1 MPARL
6 PGYGRHH
13 RYRPRGEIM
22 RPVRRVPAKLV
33 LIGTMIATAVGG
45 LFLFD
50 TLRKRAAIE
59 AAQANTEIAAVAVV
73 VRRIDAKA
81 SQQTIDAVGTVVADQ
96 QVLVASETAGRVTR
110 IHFES
115 GEIVKAGAPLLQ
127 VNNAAK
133 IKELERYRATAQ
145 LAQFSLERAK
155 RLNGQSMS
163 RAEYEQH
170 VAAYDESN
178 ALVAQTEA
186 ELALRLV
193 RAPFA
198 GELGIRRVNLGQYVE
213 AGTPIA
219 TLTNLDTLH
228 VDFAVPER
236 YRSMLFPGL
245 QISLVGEVTGQPT
258 VQGRITSIDSQVDA
272 THRTASVRATLSAE
286 GRRHLWPGAFARVR
300 VQLPEG
306 EAMLHV
312 PSIAISHSLS
322 GQSLFVIRKD
332 QARDV
337 ARLMPIQVG
346 ENHGGDVAVKAGE
359 LRAGD
364 LVVVA
369 GQINLRDN
377 TPVTLRI
384 QGQDGEALD
393 LPTAEG
399 E

>member
-1 MPARL
+1 
-6 PGYGRHH
+6 
-13 RYRPRGEIM
+13 M

-133 IKELERYRATAQ
+133 IKSWRYRATAQ

-170 VAAYDESN
+170 VAAYDEAMPLLRRQKPSSPCVWC
-178 ALVAQTEA
+178 ARPL
-186 ELALRLV
+186 LANSES
-193 RAPFA
+193 
-198 GELGIRRVNLGQYVE
+198 GE
-213 AGTPIA
+213 
-219 TLTNLDTLH
+219 
-228 VDFAVPER
+228 
-236 YRSMLFPGL
+236 
-245 QISLVGEVTGQPT
+245 
-258 VQGRITSIDSQVDA
+258 
-272 THRTASVRATLSAE
+272 
-286 GRRHLWPGAFARVR
+286 
-300 VQLPEG
+300 
-306 EAMLHV
+306 
-312 PSIAISHSLS
+312 
-322 GQSLFVIRKD
+322 
-332 QARDV
+332 
-337 ARLMPIQVG
+337 
-346 ENHGGDVAVKAGE
+346 
-359 LRAGD
+359 
-364 LVVVA
+364 
-369 GQINLRDN
+369 
-377 TPVTLRI
+377 
-384 QGQDGEALD
+384 
-393 LPTAEG
+393 
-399 E
+399 

>member
-1 MPARL
+1 
-6 PGYGRHH
+6 
-13 RYRPRGEIM
+13 M

-245 QISLVGEVTGQPT
+245 QISWL
-258 VQGRITSIDSQVDA
+258 
-272 THRTASVRATLSAE
+272 
-286 GRRHLWPGAFARVR
+286 
-300 VQLPEG
+300 
-306 EAMLHV
+306 AM
-312 PSIAISHSLS
+312 
-322 GQSLFVIRKD
+322 
-332 QARDV
+332 
-337 ARLMPIQVG
+337 
-346 ENHGGDVAVKAGE
+346 
-359 LRAGD
+359 
-364 LVVVA
+364 
-369 GQINLRDN
+369 
-377 TPVTLRI
+377 
-384 QGQDGEALD
+384 
-393 LPTAEG
+393 
-399 E
+399 

>member
-1 MPARL
+1 
-6 PGYGRHH
+6 
-13 RYRPRGEIM
+13 M

-193 RAPFA
+193 RAPLLA
-198 GELGIRRVNLGQYVE
+198 NSESGE
-213 AGTPIA
+213 
-219 TLTNLDTLH
+219 
-228 VDFAVPER
+228 
-236 YRSMLFPGL
+236 
-245 QISLVGEVTGQPT
+245 
-258 VQGRITSIDSQVDA
+258 
-272 THRTASVRATLSAE
+272 
-286 GRRHLWPGAFARVR
+286 
-300 VQLPEG
+300 
-306 EAMLHV
+306 
-312 PSIAISHSLS
+312 
-322 GQSLFVIRKD
+322 
-332 QARDV
+332 
-337 ARLMPIQVG
+337 
-346 ENHGGDVAVKAGE
+346 
-359 LRAGD
+359 
-364 LVVVA
+364 
-369 GQINLRDN
+369 
-377 TPVTLRI
+377 
-384 QGQDGEALD
+384 
-393 LPTAEG
+393 
-399 E
+399 

>member
-170 VAAYDESN
+170 VAAYDEQCPCCADRSRARLASGAR
-178 ALVAQTEA
+178 AL
-186 ELALRLV
+186 
-193 RAPFA
+193 A

-245 QISLVGEVTGQPT
+245 QISWL
-258 VQGRITSIDSQVDA
+258 
-272 THRTASVRATLSAE
+272 
-286 GRRHLWPGAFARVR
+286 
-300 VQLPEG
+300 
-306 EAMLHV
+306 AM
-312 PSIAISHSLS
+312 
-322 GQSLFVIRKD
+322 
-332 QARDV
+332 
-337 ARLMPIQVG
+337 
-346 ENHGGDVAVKAGE
+346 
-359 LRAGD
+359 
-364 LVVVA
+364 
-369 GQINLRDN
+369 
-377 TPVTLRI
+377 
-384 QGQDGEALD
+384 
-393 LPTAEG
+393 
-399 E
+399 